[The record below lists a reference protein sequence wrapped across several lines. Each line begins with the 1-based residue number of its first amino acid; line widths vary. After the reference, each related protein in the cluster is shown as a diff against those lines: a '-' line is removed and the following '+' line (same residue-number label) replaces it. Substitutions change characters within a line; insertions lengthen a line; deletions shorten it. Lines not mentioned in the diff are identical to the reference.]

1 MDLQAAYAIAYN
13 FPGALYILG
22 RASWVSV
29 RSHCA
34 VLWLAIAAALT
45 IVSLSRWSALIAYTV
60 AYTVGLHCYGQ
71 INSALRRTAR
81 RCAHRWMD
89 CHSTRGQVRECYVAM
104 ISRGT
109 TQMRCSLAHSIAV
122 VAALLGSP
130 ACRNVWMAHTRSA
143 TCLAAHVSGTLL
155 NAPLHGH
162 WLIARLWSTIA
173 NLRRAGPEIS
183 TDELLPIFSSLLWD
197 SNVEIAEAAAY
208 EIHRSRPSWN

>member
-1 MDLQAAYAIAYN
+1 M
-13 FPGALYILG
+13 ALSTC
-22 RASWVSV
+22 RCRSV
-29 RSHCA
+29 CTA
-34 VLWLAIAAALT
+34 V
-45 IVSLSRWSALIAYTV
+45 
-60 AYTVGLHCYGQ
+60 GNQCC
-71 INSALRRTAR
+71 RTACVVSCDGLR
-81 RCAHRWMD
+81 TC
-89 CHSTRGQVRECYVAM
+89 GQVRECYVAM

-183 TDELLPIFSSLLWD
+183 TNELLPIFSSLLWD